1 MKIYGK
7 YVCVKVFSL
16 LQVVRASMNLACI
29 RHSECKTERNRNC
42 VIVAEEWK
50 KKREGVFWSGAR
62 VDVGTIAPVG
72 SSEIRWN
79 FQKKLTLYSH
89 TS

>member
-16 LQVVRASMNLACI
+16 LQVVRESMNLACT

-42 VIVAEEWK
+42 VIVAE
-50 KKREGVFWSGAR
+50 
-62 VDVGTIAPVG
+62 D
-72 SSEIRWN
+72 
-79 FQKKLTLYSH
+79 
-89 TS
+89 

>member
-7 YVCVKVFSL
+7 YVCIKVFSL
-16 LQVVRASMNLACI
+16 LQVVRVSMNLACT

-50 KKREGVFWSGAR
+50 KKREEFFGQVRG
-62 VDVGTIAPVG
+62 
-72 SSEIRWN
+72 
-79 FQKKLTLYSH
+79 
-89 TS
+89 

>member
-42 VIVAEEWK
+42 VIVAEEGG
-50 KKREGVFWSGAR
+50 REGGGGSFWSGTR
-62 VDVGTIAPVG
+62 VDVGSIAPVG
-72 SSEIRWN
+72 SSEIR
-79 FQKKLTLYSH
+79 
-89 TS
+89 

>member
-7 YVCVKVFSL
+7 YVCIKVFSL
-16 LQVVRASMNLACI
+16 LQVVRVSMNLACT

-50 KKREGVFWSGAR
+50 KNAREFFGQVRG
-62 VDVGTIAPVG
+62 
-72 SSEIRWN
+72 
-79 FQKKLTLYSH
+79 
-89 TS
+89 

>member
-7 YVCVKVFSL
+7 YVCVKVFSR
-16 LQVVRASMNLACI
+16 LQVVRESMNLACT

-50 KKREGVFWSGAR
+50 KKKREGVFGQVR
-62 VDVGTIAPVG
+62 G
-72 SSEIRWN
+72 
-79 FQKKLTLYSH
+79 
-89 TS
+89 